1 MGLNYYN
8 LSEKM
13 NLYGNSVK
21 DPVWG
26 YLENPKDLLFVD
38 MDGVLVDAESG
49 MKKWSQKLGLTTKEL
64 FAKKLYHM
72 PGFYSDL
79 PVIPGAVEAFK
90 ILSEKYEVYI
100 LSAPSWENPSCYTDK
115 RLWVEKYLGD
125 TAYKR
130 LILSNDKSLFT
141 GRALIDDRLKYGVT
155 KFKGEHIH
163 FGSERFPDWQSV
175 LDYLDSTDLAS
186 TGSNHQLK

>member
-1 MGLNYYN
+1 
-8 LSEKM
+8 M

-175 LDYLDSTDLAS
+175 LDYLDSTDLSS